1 MPMWSRAMSAR
12 YWRSFAARRSKRR
25 STNWRGS
32 SMNRI
37 GSRSSFPT
45 KRAALRLSW
54 TLAASLLTTGLE
66 AAPLDWVSSQEE
78 LSALSQLSA
87 GYAAAMLCNREIKI
101 EIAEQFLQARF
112 GDKRFSAAQFA
123 DVMFLVAG

>member
-1 MPMWSRAMSAR
+1 M
-12 YWRSFAARRSKRR
+12 
-25 STNWRGS
+25 
-32 SMNRI
+32 
-37 GSRSSFPT
+37 
-45 KRAALRLSW
+45 RLSW

-112 GDKRFSAAQFA
+112 GDKRFSAAQHHGAYVGLFA
-123 DVMFLVAG
+123 AVGAPGRIRLGDPVWLVRD